1 MINNEE
7 HCLHGNEAV
16 YPAEMPKGQYFGNL
30 PQNILELQADL
41 WTKVKSGRLSTSSA
55 ADEKKIYI
63 EFAAVLGIAV
73 LCVAAKLIYDGK
85 KKKFEDLSDVYGKN
99 DYRS

>member
-1 MINNEE
+1 
-7 HCLHGNEAV
+7 
-16 YPAEMPKGQYFGNL
+16 MPKGQYFGNL

-73 LCVAAKLIYDGK
+73 LCVAAKLIYDAK